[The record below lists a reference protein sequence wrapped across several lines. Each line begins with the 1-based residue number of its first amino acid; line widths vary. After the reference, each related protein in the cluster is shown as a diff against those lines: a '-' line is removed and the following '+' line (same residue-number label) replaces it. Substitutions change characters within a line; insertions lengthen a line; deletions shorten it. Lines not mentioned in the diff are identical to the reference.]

1 MSREILIRASE
12 EFNIPEVKLR
22 RALHDAP
29 SILDRF
35 TSGKERYIAYI
46 QSALLEHAQKDN
58 LIYHGMAGHFI
69 LRGIQHVLNVRILA
83 NLEDRA
89 RLEME
94 REKMSRE
101 EAIRLIEKD
110 DQERRQWSLKTF
122 GVDTWDPNLYDLCI
136 NLNKMSV
143 DDAVNIICQTVG
155 FERFRTT
162 LQSQKAVEDLALAAK
177 VKARLVSAHPR
188 VTVQARDGVV
198 RVEAGAD
205 FTIEHT
211 VHDEIRDLA
220 LKVPGVK
227 EVKIDL
233 RPATTVE

>member
-1 MSREILIRASE
+1 VSREILIRASE

-69 LRGIQHVLNVRILA
+69 LSGIQHVLNVRILA

-94 REKMSRE
+94 REKISRE
-101 EAIRLIEKD
+101 DALKLIEKD
-110 DQERRQWSLKTF
+110 DRERRQWSLKTF

-136 NLNKMSV
+136 NLSRMSLE
-143 DDAVNIICQTVG
+143 DAVNIICQTVG

-162 LQSQKAVEDLALAAK
+162 PQSQKAVDDLALAAR
-177 VKARLVSAHPR
+177 VKANLVLAHPR
-188 VTVQARDGVV
+188 ATVGARDGVV

-211 VHDEIRDLA
+211 VHDEIKDLA